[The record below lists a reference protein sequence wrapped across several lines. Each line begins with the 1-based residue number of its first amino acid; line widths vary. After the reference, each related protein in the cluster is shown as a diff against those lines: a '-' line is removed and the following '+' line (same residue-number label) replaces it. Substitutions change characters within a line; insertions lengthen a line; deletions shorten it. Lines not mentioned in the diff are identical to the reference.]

1 MRKSVRF
8 VVAGFVSAVALAVV
22 PVAAVS
28 GIEVAPNAVYCCR

>member
-22 PVAAVS
+22 PVAAAA
-28 GIEVAPNAVYCCR
+28 GIQVAPDHVYCCR